1 MSLWLKLCR
10 HLVAENG
17 RKRLAVFFTCY
28 QRGYWQHNHRRMRV
42 LTKPIINIF
51 KISEMSDITRSLIS
65 PFLANWIHQQA
76 ALLYSPL
83 WTSSIL
89 VMNGRSYLSNRRFW
103 CGGGRAFL
111 RVSSKYVATLK
122 GLWYIMDEPYVLH
135 IQYHSWIS
143 VRSTLWRNTSEYRR
157 KSKKY
162 YFGTFLFQKFWRMT
176 YRQPLTW

>member
-1 MSLWLKLCR
+1 
-10 HLVAENG
+10 
-17 RKRLAVFFTCY
+17 
-28 QRGYWQHNHRRMRV
+28 MR
-42 LTKPIINIF
+42 
-51 KISEMSDITRSLIS
+51 
-65 PFLANWIHQQA
+65 
-76 ALLYSPL
+76 
-83 WTSSIL
+83 
-89 VMNGRSYLSNRRFW
+89 
-103 CGGGRAFL
+103 GGRAFL

-176 YRQPLTW
+176 LGKLVEENPLSNKSFISSKFPFIFQGFETWIYHNINIFWKLLVLYFSWNLRTSCEILWSRKRTKNLWNWESKI